1 MARIDLVDLA
11 HSYAGN
17 DAPAESF
24 ALKPITMT
32 WRRGGAYALLG
43 PSGCGKTT
51 LLNLISGIVTPSR
64 GQILFDGV
72 DITAQSTQKR
82 NIAQVFQFPVIYDTM
97 TVGQNLAF
105 PLKNRGMPKA
115 AIDARVAEIA
125 ALLDLTPYLSRKAQ
139 RLTADA
145 KQKISLGRGLV
156 RSDVAAVL
164 FDEPLTVIDPELKW
178 QLRSKLKA
186 LHRDLDLTM
195 IYVTHDQTEAL
206 TFADTVVVMHDG
218 RVVQSGTPAELFDRP
233 AHTFVGYFIGSPGMN
248 IVPAEVKGREAR
260 INGHPIALD
269 RNYDR
274 LPTGAKIEFGVRPEF
289 VQIAPPAPDLLAANI
304 ERIDDL
310 GRVRFAHLRLG
321 DIKFVAR
328 VPPGV
333 SIPGEVAGLKFD
345 PARVHVYADVCSSRG
360 WRDEKDR
367 QQACVAVGR
376 SGDDGRVV
384 LVAPADDD
392 RRQLFGSGRL
402 RKSFLLERRT
412 WFKDLLDPYT
422 EIGSRFSA
430 LLNEI

>member
-11 HSYAGN
+11 HSYSGN
-17 DAPAESF
+17 DAPPESF
-24 ALKPITMT
+24 ALKPVTMT
-32 WRRGGAYALLG
+32 WRQGGAYALLG

-64 GQILFDGV
+64 GKILFNGT
-72 DITAQSTQKR
+72 DITQATTQKR

-105 PLKNRGMPKA
+105 PLKNRGVPPDE
-115 AIDARVAEIA
+115 ITRRVKQIA
-125 ALLDLTPYLSRKAQ
+125 DLLDLSPYLNRKAT

-186 LHRDLDLTM
+186 LHRELDLTM

-218 RVVQSGTPAELFDRP
+218 RVVQSGTPAELFEKP

-248 IVPAEVKGREAR
+248 IVAAQVSGREAR
-260 INGHPIALD
+260 IGGHTIALK
-269 RNYDR
+269 RSYNG
-274 LPTGAKIEFGVRPEF
+274 LSAGKKIEIGVRPEF
-289 VQIAPPAPDLLAANI
+289 VDIAAPGPGLLSANI

-310 GRVRFAHLRLG
+310 GRIRFARVRVGDARLA
-321 DIKFVAR
+321 AR
-328 VPPGV
+328 VPAGFSPSG
-333 SIPGEVAGLKFD
+333 GTAGLVFD
-345 PARVHVYADVCSSRG
+345 PAHVHVYADSL
-360 WRDEKDR
+360 
-367 QQACVAVGR
+367 
-376 SGDDGRVV
+376 
-384 LVAPADDD
+384 LVEGAA
-392 RRQLFGSGRL
+392 
-402 RKSFLLERRT
+402 
-412 WFKDLLDPYT
+412 
-422 EIGSRFSA
+422 
-430 LLNEI
+430 

>member
-11 HSYAGN
+11 HSYGGN
-17 DAPAESF
+17 DAPEESF
-24 ALKPITMT
+24 ALKPVTMT
-32 WRRGGAYALLG
+32 WRQGGAYALLG

-64 GQILFDGV
+64 GKILFDGA
-72 DITAQSTQKR
+72 DITPLSTQKR

-105 PLKNRGMPKA
+105 PLKNRGVPKA
-115 AIDARVAEIA
+115 E
-125 ALLDLTPYLSRKAQ
+125 LDLTFYLDRKAT
-139 RLTADA
+139 RLMADA

-186 LHRDLDLTM
+186 LHRELDLTM

-248 IVPAEVKGREAR
+248 IVPAVVSGHEAR
-260 INGHPIALD
+260 IDGHVIGLH
-269 RNYDR
+269 RNYGV
-274 LPTGAKIEFGVRPEF
+274 LPAGANIEIGVRPEF
-289 VQIAPPAPDLLAANI
+289 VHVAAPASGLLSATI

-310 GRVRFAHLRLG
+310 GRVRFARVRIG
-321 DIKFVAR
+321 DAKFAAR
-328 VPPGV
+328 VPSGFSVPDNSV
-333 SIPGEVAGLKFD
+333 GLVFD
-345 PARVHVYADVCSSRG
+345 PAHVHVYADSRLVEG
-360 WRDEKDR
+360 
-367 QQACVAVGR
+367 VA
-376 SGDDGRVV
+376 
-384 LVAPADDD
+384 
-392 RRQLFGSGRL
+392 
-402 RKSFLLERRT
+402 
-412 WFKDLLDPYT
+412 
-422 EIGSRFSA
+422 
-430 LLNEI
+430 